1 MMKKNII
8 SILLLALTTGFGF
21 TSCED
26 MLTPDMDRHNE
37 VDAIASDTLYSYW
50 GILKELQ
57 AISERYVIL
66 GECRGD
72 LVQPTEYISDSI
84 HSILDFGSTG
94 DASDGSNR
102 YLKASDFYKI
112 INSCNAYIQQC
123 DTLKKTG
130 TNKSVMIKE
139 YAQVASIRAWV
150 YMQLILAYGEVPYF
164 DTPMLST
171 AQMEDYWKNTAT
183 TVNADNFTN
192 TKVVTQLEEV
202 RNVDRVNYGNYS
214 SMCHST
220 LCLFPQNLVL
230 GDIYL
235 LKAKQGQQ
243 ADYAKAAGYYYDYFN
258 TSYGGVLPANN
269 YFGTLSR
276 SQRDETVQ
284 LFSSSWET
292 MFGQNTEAT
301 RTREVITVIPSSQ
314 SKLWGS
320 VQRGVQELFG
330 FDSEISVNSTSEDTL
345 TVVSVNLSANFE
357 HQLSRS
363 KAYENLN
370 AAQDYETYLVSGGVA
385 SCMVLKD
392 AGDARIKMS
401 TENFQDRLNGDG
413 TEEVNFVMKQ
423 CMSTST
429 TSSGR
434 VTVVTHGVT
443 FPTAYPI
450 IYRKGNVWLHFA
462 QALNGAGFPGYA
474 FAILKSG
481 LCGNSSWLPTSEQQY
496 EPKSY
501 VYYDKSEITA
511 AGDTTFYTT
520 NEAMMYHVYQ
530 SAVAADSVFAF
541 SPANAQE
548 LIEILAKA
556 LDFEVVEGVE
566 VYTNPA
572 EHAFYE
578 TYTAH
583 LQAIS
588 ANLYQKAIEWE
599 NWISESNTNVVCNHI
614 SKWEMKAAKAAPYLN
629 FSTLY
634 LRGEAS
640 DVTYYARGG
649 ETQYQLS
656 SQVPY
661 PNNNGNFNGEPV
673 TAGIHTRGCGHIFF
687 DEQNTTFNYIDQIN
701 KMLTQ
706 DNEATMTKAEIYD
719 QANLPKVQKAIA
731 HLILDELALE
741 TAFEGNRFYD
751 LLCYSRFCNS
761 ADELAKRVAN
771 RTGNTDGS
779 LRSFLQNEKNWYFK
793 LPQK

>member
-258 TSYGGVLPANN
+258 TA
-269 YFGTLSR
+269 
-276 SQRDETVQ
+276 
-284 LFSSSWET
+284 
-292 MFGQNTEAT
+292 
-301 RTREVITVIPSSQ
+301 
-314 SKLWGS
+314 
-320 VQRGVQELFG
+320 
-330 FDSEISVNSTSEDTL
+330 
-345 TVVSVNLSANFE
+345 
-357 HQLSRS
+357 
-363 KAYENLN
+363 
-370 AAQDYETYLVSGGVA
+370 
-385 SCMVLKD
+385 
-392 AGDARIKMS
+392 
-401 TENFQDRLNGDG
+401 
-413 TEEVNFVMKQ
+413 
-423 CMSTST
+423 
-429 TSSGR
+429 
-434 VTVVTHGVT
+434 
-443 FPTAYPI
+443 
-450 IYRKGNVWLHFA
+450 
-462 QALNGAGFPGYA
+462 
-474 FAILKSG
+474 
-481 LCGNSSWLPTSEQQY
+481 
-496 EPKSY
+496 
-501 VYYDKSEITA
+501 
-511 AGDTTFYTT
+511 
-520 NEAMMYHVYQ
+520 
-530 SAVAADSVFAF
+530 
-541 SPANAQE
+541 
-548 LIEILAKA
+548 
-556 LDFEVVEGVE
+556 
-566 VYTNPA
+566 
-572 EHAFYE
+572 
-578 TYTAH
+578 
-583 LQAIS
+583 
-588 ANLYQKAIEWE
+588 
-599 NWISESNTNVVCNHI
+599 
-614 SKWEMKAAKAAPYLN
+614 
-629 FSTLY
+629 
-634 LRGEAS
+634 
-640 DVTYYARGG
+640 
-649 ETQYQLS
+649 
-656 SQVPY
+656 
-661 PNNNGNFNGEPV
+661 
-673 TAGIHTRGCGHIFF
+673 
-687 DEQNTTFNYIDQIN
+687 
-701 KMLTQ
+701 
-706 DNEATMTKAEIYD
+706 
-719 QANLPKVQKAIA
+719 
-731 HLILDELALE
+731 
-741 TAFEGNRFYD
+741 
-751 LLCYSRFCNS
+751 
-761 ADELAKRVAN
+761 
-771 RTGNTDGS
+771 
-779 LRSFLQNEKNWYFK
+779 
-793 LPQK
+793 

>member
-171 AQMEDYWKNTAT
+171 AQMEDFWKNTAT

-202 RNVDRVNYGNYS
+202 RNVDRVNYGTYT

-258 TSYGGVLPANN
+258 TSYGGVLPAND

-276 SQRDETVQ
+276 SQRDDQIHLVEST
-284 LFSSSWET
+284 WES
-292 MFGQNTEAT
+292 MFGQTSGSGRYT
-301 RTREVITVIPSSQ
+301 EVITVIPSSL

-370 AAQDYETYLVSGGVA
+370 AAQDYEAYLVNGEGGDA
-385 SCMVLKD
+385 KCFVLKD

-401 TENFQDRLNGDG
+401 TENFQDYLHGDG

-423 CMSTST
+423 NMS
-429 TSSGR
+429 R
-434 VTVVTHGVT
+434 VIVRSENVSYVTHGVT

-450 IYRKGNVWLHFA
+450 IYRMGNVWLRYA

-481 LCGNSSWLPTSEQQY
+481 LCGNSRWLPINEQQY

-501 VYYDKSEITA
+501 VYFDESEITA

-520 NEAMMYHVYQ
+520 YRALMYHVYQ
-530 SAVAADSVFAF
+530 SAVAADTTFAF
-541 SPANAQE
+541 SPANENE
-548 LIEILAKA
+548 LYAIFAKGTEQ
-556 LDFEVVEGVE
+556 DEEGNFI
-566 VYTNPA
+566 NPA

-578 TYTAH
+578 SFDGH
-583 LQAIS
+583 LQAIR
-588 ANLYQKAIEWE
+588 ANLYMKAIEWE
-599 NWISESNTNVVCNHI
+599 NWMSESNTSVVCNHI

-629 FSTLY
+629 FYTLY
-634 LRGEAS
+634 LRG
-640 DVTYYARGG
+640 DTYLYGATGG
-649 ETQYQLS
+649 QTQYQLHGT
-656 SQVPY
+656 VLY
-661 PNNNGNFNGEPV
+661 PNNNGNFNGEGV

-751 LLCYSRFCNS
+751 LVCYSRFCNS

-771 RTGNTDGS
+771 RTGSMDGS
-779 LRSFLQNEKNWYFK
+779 LRSHLQNEKNWYFK
-793 LPQK
+793 LPQQ